1 MPETLL
7 PFLLASALLSLAPG
21 PDNIFVLMQSALY
34 GRRAGLVITLGL
46 CSGLLIHTL
55 AVALGVASLFLV
67 STLAFTV
74 LKFAGAAY
82 LLYLAWQAFRA
93 TAVSLDDTGTSTTPT
108 LGALYRRGIIMNL
121 GNPKVAIF
129 FLAFLPQFA
138 DPAEGAMPLQL
149 TSLGLFFILVAWVI
163 FSLVALLSGVIADV
177 LRHSPRA
184 QTILQR
190 IAGLIFVLLALRLA
204 ASTR

>member
-1 MPETLL
+1 MPEALL

-34 GRRAGLVITLGL
+34 GRRAGLMITLGL
-46 CSGLLIHTL
+46 CSGLLVHTL
-55 AVALGVASLFLV
+55 AVALGVASLFMV

-82 LLYLAWQAFRA
+82 LLLLAWQAFRA

-108 LGALYRRGIIMNL
+108 PGALYRRGIIMNL
-121 GNPKVAIF
+121 SNPKVAIF

-138 DPAEGAMPLQL
+138 DPGHGAMPLQL
-149 TSLGLFFILVAWVI
+149 ISLGLLFILVAWVI

-177 LRHSPRA
+177 LRNSPRA
-184 QTILQR
+184 QSALQR